1 MAYVQAVMIAAVV
14 GLLAAPAAAAT
25 ALVSNTAD
33 SGAGSFRAAVEAANS
48 DPAITSIRFRRDLG
62 TIEFQSTV
70 TYTGTQ
76 ALTIDGR
83 GTEIAPPP
91 QTLDR
96 FDLFIALGGGDLTLR
111 SLTFQDGDNGIVV
124 MIPGLAEG
132 PVSVSLLD
140 VNVVDNL
147 RFGLTI
153 DEEDP
158 GEAPFAASINLVVVA
173 SHFNGNGLLE
183 GADEDEG
190 DVDAVRVNERGEG
203 DIMATV
209 LNSEFVN
216 NGADGFELDEEGPGD
231 VTMMTLN
238 STFDENGLTRE
249 GGDDGLDIDESE
261 DGGIWLKVVGSTF
274 KGSTDDGI
282 GLDESG
288 EGDLEISLEEVKTS
302 ANHDSGI
309 SADEA
314 DSGDFEIRFVRVSSD
329 ENVDKGADFSEGN
342 PDVEGSGE
350 GDFDGRIVA
359 SSFSDNA
366 DDGIAVVQLE
376 PGIGVLRLVNVALDG
391 NDGEAIDAEG
401 VKVIVLGGSSSGRV
415 RGATGPHAAGG
426 DVVLE
431 RGYTQR
437 RAPRNA
443 ASYLISRALR
453 MGGWATAKAFS
464 NPPWAR
470 AGWST
475 RRLASLSPRSSR
487 LLPRHASE
495 PRKAWPGS
503 VSYPSLRSRIMMRFQ
518 QGRLGLRGRPP
529 WRMVP
534 LPLDGTGRDVTRL
547 APTPRP

>member
-25 ALVSNTAD
+25 ALVSNTAN

-282 GLDESG
+282 GLDKSG

-401 VKVIVLGGSSSGRV
+401 VEVIVLGGSS
-415 RGATGPHAAGG
+415 
-426 DVVLE
+426 
-431 RGYTQR
+431 
-437 RAPRNA
+437 
-443 ASYLISRALR
+443 
-453 MGGWATAKAFS
+453 
-464 NPPWAR
+464 
-470 AGWST
+470 
-475 RRLASLSPRSSR
+475 
-487 LLPRHASE
+487 
-495 PRKAWPGS
+495 
-503 VSYPSLRSRIMMRFQ
+503 
-518 QGRLGLRGRPP
+518 
-529 WRMVP
+529 
-534 LPLDGTGRDVTRL
+534 
-547 APTPRP
+547 